1 MHFIVWIVGALI
13 VLCLLFWFSGTKQ
26 SDEELS
32 AEMQRARDG
41 LTAELYRELKDLV
54 EQRRKI
60 EAIKRLRAETGVG
73 LYVAKKV
80 IDEL

>member
-32 AEMQRARDG
+32 AEMH
-41 LTAELYRELKDLV
+41 RELKDLV

>member
-1 MHFIVWIVGALI
+1 MYFIVWIVGALI

-32 AEMQRARDG
+32 EEMQRARDG

>member
-1 MHFIVWIVGALI
+1 MYFIVWIVGALI

>member
-13 VLCLLFWFSGTKQ
+13 LLCILFWFTGTKQ
-26 SDEELS
+26 SDGEL
-32 AEMQRARDG
+32 AEEMQQARDG

>member
-1 MHFIVWIVGALI
+1 M
-13 VLCLLFWFSGTKQ
+13 LCLLFWFSGTKQ

>member
-13 VLCLLFWFSGTKQ
+13 VLCLLFWFFGTKQ